1 MQVKNYK
8 DTLKNMKGDTKG
20 KLDEIQKKYNKL
32 MNLDKKLM
40 KKVEKLEKLVE
51 KLGKYEKGKKVKG
64 MDLDNETIYRLSCIS
79 TYGNTFESEITD
91 RIKEIGWEDF
101 VDEQLEMEHK
111 NIYHIYEISTEEPGR
126 SGTNANHW
134 RKAWY
139 ATAIFGEEQLMT
151 KVGQALSEFFLV
163 SEHHPRLSSRGYA
176 LAYYHQILV
185 DGIEGTFKDLLFNVS
200 NSAVMCEYLSVLGS
214 MKEESTGLAPNEDY
228 AREVMQLL
236 SCGMVELNKDG
247 TEVIGQDGN
256 PVYTY
261 TQKDVSEL
269 ARVFTGV
276 EQFGKTV
283 INTNRNGNYHKPVIY
298 FESEHDRGIKD
309 VMDIP
314 LPGDMDT
321 AEEMR
326 VVTDHLAD
334 MQETAVRFCMHMI
347 NRFMTSTPSLDIVE
361 DIVGVFEETGGNI
374 KAIVRA
380 ILLHPE
386 QTNPTKVCN
395 KGRIRSFMEAFIAG
409 ERGLVPAQCRL
420 ETYAFSGRLTDTVE
434 GEEIERVM
442 FENYTME
449 DRETL
454 RLKELGGIYSAQNV
468 FGILQWDYIPEELS
482 EEEIGTPHKFVPELG
497 GLNFNYDKV
506 VYDFDYLNKTYIGSL
521 GKGEIQVF
529 NYWKDEVIE
538 RIERDYD
545 GDQKFQNCHE
555 AVIDIIEDKVLGGA
569 KFSEEFREAIKFQKG
584 GSDSSYNSTIHKE
597 IIGII
602 IASAEWLVIGGR

>member
-1 MQVKNYK
+1 MEVKKYK

-20 KLDEIQKKYNKL
+20 KLDEIQKKYNTL
-32 MNLDKKLM
+32 VNLDKKLM

-51 KLGKYEKGKKVKG
+51 KLGKYKDGKKVKG
-64 MDLDNETIYRLSCIS
+64 TTLDSKTIYRLSCLS

-91 RIKEIGWEDF
+91 RIKEIGWEGF

-111 NIYHIYEISTEEPGR
+111 DIYDLYEISTEEPGR
-126 SGTNANHW
+126 TGTNAVHW

-151 KVGQALSEFFLV
+151 KIGQALSEFFLV
-163 SEHHPRLSSRGYA
+163 SEHHPRLSSRGFA

-185 DGIEGTFKDLLFNVS
+185 DGIDGTFKDLLFNVS
-200 NSAVMCEYLSVLGS
+200 NSAVMCEYLSVLGNR
-214 MKEESTGLAPNEDY
+214 KEESTGLAPNEDY

-261 TQKDVSEL
+261 NEDDVSEL

-276 EQFGKTV
+276 EQFGKTS
-283 INTNRNGNYHKPVIY
+283 INTNRNTNYDKPVIY
-298 FESEHDRGIKD
+298 FENEHDRGTKD

-314 LPGDMDT
+314 LPGNMDT
-321 AEEMR
+321 ADEIR

-347 NRFMTSTPSLDIVE
+347 NRFMTSTPSLDVVE
-361 DIVGVFEETGGNI
+361 DIVDVFEETGGNI

-380 ILLHPE
+380 ILFHPE
-386 QTNPTKVCN
+386 QINPTKICN
-395 KGRIRSFMEAFIAG
+395 KGRIRTFVEAFIAG

-420 ETYAFSGRLTDTVE
+420 ETYAFNGKLTDTV
-434 GEEIERVM
+434 GGQKIERVM

-449 DRETL
+449 DKATTKL
-454 RLKELGGIYSAQNV
+454 RELGGIYSAPNV
-468 FGILQWDYIPEELS
+468 FGVLQWDYVPEELNG
-482 EEEIGTPHKFVPELG
+482 EGIGTPHKFVPELG
-497 GLNFNYDKV
+497 DLNFNYDKV
-506 VYDFDYLNKTYIGSL
+506 VRDFDYLNNTHIGSL
-521 GKGEIQVF
+521 GRDEFKVF
-529 NYWKDEVIE
+529 HHWENEVIE

-555 AVIDIIEDKVLGGA
+555 AVIDVIEDRVLGGA
-569 KFSEEFREAIKFQKG
+569 KFSIEFRDAIKFQKG

-597 IIGII
+597 IIEII
-602 IASAEWLVIGGR
+602 TASAEWLVIGGR